1 MELVEFDWTL
11 YWFMF
16 PVAIC
21 VATTAMLSGIG
32 GAAIFAP
39 IFMIVFP
46 ILGPDYPFE
55 NIAAAI
61 GVALLTEFFGFSSGF
76 IGYYRKRLIDYKS
89 AIPFI
94 LVGVPVGILGALLL
108 TSLKEFEEMLR
119 GIYGSLMLVLSV
131 VLIRQE
137 TSANKPHEVKASV
150 DSNIVKKTNKIFITG
165 RDGTKYT
172 YNKPKQ
178 SFGGITTTSVGG
190 FLTGLLGVGIGEVV
204 MPNLVKRNR
213 FPIPVA
219 AATSVFVVIVVVA
232 AASFTQISSLVAQGG
247 LKAVPWNVIV
257 YTVPA
262 VIIGGQIGPRLQ
274 GRISQHTMERSIGYL
289 FLLIG
294 ISMSYIAIRNTFF
307 A

>member
-1 MELVEFDWTL
+1 MIDVTQFDWTL

-39 IFMIVFP
+39 IFMIIFP
-46 ILGPDYPFE
+46 MLGPEYPFE
-55 NIAAAI
+55 SIAAAI

-76 IGYYRKRLIDYKS
+76 VGYLRKRLIDFKS
-89 AIPFI
+89 AVPFI
-94 LVGVPVGILGALLL
+94 LVGVPVGIVGALLL
-108 TSLKEFEEMLR
+108 GALNEYEEVLR
-119 GIYGSLMLVLSV
+119 GSYALLMFVLSYE
-131 VLIRQE
+131 LIRHHDPVE
-137 TSANKPHEVKASV
+137 DMHLGENGSGSAEAREERT
-150 DSNIVKKTNKIFITG
+150 IVA
-165 RDGTKYT
+165 RDGTT
-172 YNKPKQ
+172 YRFKAPRQGK
-178 SFGGITTTSVGG
+178 GAIATGIGG

-204 MPNLVKRNR
+204 MPQLAKRNR
-213 FPIPVA
+213 VPIPVA

-232 AASFTQISSLVAQGG
+232 CASFTQISTLIAQGG
-247 LKAVPWNVIV
+247 INAVPWNVVV

-274 GRISQHTMERSIGYL
+274 GKVAQRTMETAIGLL
-289 FLLIG
+289 FLVIAVA
-294 ISMSYIAIRNTFF
+294 MAWIAIRNTFF